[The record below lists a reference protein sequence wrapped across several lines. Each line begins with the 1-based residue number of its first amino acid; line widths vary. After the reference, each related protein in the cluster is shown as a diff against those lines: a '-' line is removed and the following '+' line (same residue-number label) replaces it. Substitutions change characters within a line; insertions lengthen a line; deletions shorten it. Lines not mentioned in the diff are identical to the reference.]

1 MWRVICVPKN
11 EIRSNELKKHVGAVH
26 IRNRLSLLQRKVA
39 NVLLLNAYENLFDK
53 EVHAI
58 SVRHLSEIVGFD
70 SKDIDTLKKSLR
82 RLAETAIEWN
92 LLDDKGKDVW
102 RVSTMLAEA
111 EISDGECRYAY
122 SRMLREKL
130 YNPEVYAR
138 INLAIQR
145 RFSSGHALALYE
157 NCARFRSTRS
167 TGWWELFLF
176 RKLMGIEDNE
186 YQNFKDLNKRVVKP
200 AIEQIN
206 TQSDISIKVEFKREK
221 RRVVGLRFLVEDN
234 PQLSLRLSVKEQL
247 LSSMDDELVVETPP
261 SLPPHS
267 PEVNE
272 KGPPIETVSH
282 INTDME
288 RERILRR
295 MKQFGLPDKI
305 AKLSL
310 EQKSLSYIEGN
321 LDVVESNYKAGKVD
335 NLPAYTAAALKNDY
349 RQVPIPLAIDTE
361 AAKRKIDATAFAKKN
376 AQEALK
382 RLRAMFYKNCL
393 YKALDQLD
401 EQKRAELEDK
411 FWQIH
416 LSNPLIRKFKNRGL
430 EHPVVNSVFLTFMSE
445 NLLNHQDD
453 PKIAVQFAAFVEEQG
468 ENLETLQTMA
478 NQQLEN

>member
-1 MWRVICVPKN
+1 VPKN
-11 EIRSNELKKHVGAVH
+11 EIKSNELKKHVGAVH

-53 EVHAI
+53 DVHAI

-92 LLDDKGKDVW
+92 LLDNKGKDVW
-102 RVSTMLAEA
+102 QVSTMLAEA

-167 TGWWELFLF
+167 TGWWELVLF

-186 YQNFKDLNKRVVKP
+186 YQNFKDFNKRVVKP

-221 RRVVGLRFLVEDN
+221 RRVVGLRFLIEDN
-234 PQLSLRLSVKEQL
+234 PQLSLKLSVKEQL
-247 LSSMDDELVVETPP
+247 LSSMNEGLVVDSSST
-261 SLPPHS
+261 LPPHL

-272 KGPPIETVSH
+272 DGPPVETVDPKSR
-282 INTDME
+282 DME
-288 RERILRR
+288 REKTLYR
-295 MKQFGLPDKI
+295 MKQFGLTDKI

-310 EQKSLSYIEGN
+310 EQNSLSYIEDN
-321 LDVVESNYKAGKVD
+321 LDIVESNYKAGKVD

-361 AAKRKIDATAFAKKN
+361 AAKREIDATAFAKKN

-382 RLRAMFYKNCL
+382 RLRTAFYKNRL
-393 YKALDQLD
+393 FNALNQLD
-401 EQKRAELEDK
+401 EHKRAELEDN
-411 FWQIH
+411 FWQTH
-416 LSNPLIRKFKNRGL
+416 LRNPLIRKFKNSGL
-430 EHPVVNSVFLTFMSE
+430 EHPVVNSVFLSFISE
-445 NLLNHQDD
+445 NLINQQDN
-453 PKIAVQFAAFVEEQG
+453 PEISVQFAAFVEEQG
-468 ENLETLQTMA
+468 ENLETLQAMVGKEV
-478 NQQLEN
+478 EN